1 MWEAYL
7 RLILGL
13 LQRRIVSIGK
23 QQGASQEYIQGQLNE
38 AHHQVE
44 ILGQK
49 LRRSNK
55 HGF

>member
-1 MWEAYL
+1 MWEEYL
-7 RLILGL
+7 RLMLSL
-13 LQRRIVSIGK
+13 LQQKIVSIGK

-44 ILGQK
+44 LLGQK

>member
-7 RLILGL
+7 RLILSL
-13 LQRRIVSIGK
+13 LQRRIASIGK
-23 QQGASQEYIQGQLNE
+23 QHGASQEYIQAQLND

-44 ILGQK
+44 ILGQT